1 MNSCPNPGDA
11 AVRVEG
17 NGLGT
22 SNFFSFNMFE
32 FSESSGDVYL
42 HCKLLLCFKQEKSCV
57 PVSSRREE
65 AQKERL

>member
-1 MNSCPNPGDA
+1 M
-11 AVRVEG
+11 EG